1 MITTEQQ
8 GFTLLLAAL
17 ITAAIL
23 TLDALLWSSFGF
35 EATFSRAFEGLYR
48 RWPVTTALLFVWVGV
63 LVGHLLP
70 VRP

>member
-1 MITTEQQ
+1 MISNQAL
-8 GFTLLLAAL
+8 FTLVLAVA
-17 ITAAIL
+17 ITVAIL
-23 TLDALLWSSFGF
+23 VLDAVLWTTLGAD
-35 EATFSRAFEGLYR
+35 ATFSRAFEWLYR